1 MCLTEF
7 NNWLA
12 NDGIKGN
19 AMKIKTTVHIHYTQF
34 SWEEKGNYE
43 VFSFQA
49 ENTEQRTYVG
59 QQEIEI
65 EVPDNYDPRAQKIEA
80 LQKKKEKIMAD
91 YQKTVTEINER
102 ISKLQAIEYTA

>member
-1 MCLTEF
+1 
-7 NNWLA
+7 
-12 NDGIKGN
+12 
-19 AMKIKTTVHIHYTQF
+19 MKVKTTVHIFYSKY
-34 SWEEKGNYE
+34 SWEDKGEYL
-43 VFSFQA
+43 VFYAKVDDDES
-49 ENTEQRTYVG
+49 RTYVG

-80 LQKKKEKIMAD
+80 LQAKKLKIMAD

>member
-1 MCLTEF
+1 
-7 NNWLA
+7 
-12 NDGIKGN
+12 
-19 AMKIKTTVHIHYTQF
+19 MKVKTTVHIFYSKY
-34 SWEEKGNYE
+34 SWEDKGEYLGFYAKVDDDE
-43 VFSFQA
+43 S
-49 ENTEQRTYVG
+49 RTYVG

-80 LQKKKEKIMAD
+80 LQAKKLKIMAD